1 MCLFPGSPDV
11 PETRLRLRRQEPA
24 GLDLLP
30 DLGEP
35 GGGRGPGDQAPV
47 TDGVQEGL
55 SGQP

>member
-35 GGGRGPGDQAPV
+35 GGGRGPGD
-47 TDGVQEGL
+47 
-55 SGQP
+55 